1 MDDASLPLNVPEEEY
16 EPDILTLEDEDGH
29 EHMFEVIDAASLG
42 ENRYLAVVPYFEDAK
57 DRLAE
62 DAEMLIM
69 RIGEENGEEY
79 LDIVEDETELQ
90 GAGQMFMNRLSEV
103 YNIDLEELEKQ
114 GRGEK

>member
-1 MDDASLPLNVPEEEY
+1 
-16 EPDILTLEDEDGH
+16 
-29 EHMFEVIDAASLG
+29 MFEVIDAASLG
-42 ENRYLAVVPYFEDAK
+42 DNRYLAVVPYFENAK
-57 DRLAE
+57 DRLSE

-79 LDIVEDETELQ
+79 LDIVEDESELQ

-114 GRGEK
+114 FRED